1 MKLTRILMILAAATV
16 AGLLLAACGGSDS
29 AEVANLGTNTTTD
42 EEGDTTEAPSDPEEA
57 ILAYTQ
63 CMRENGIDLPDPDF
77 SGEPGQGGGG
87 FFGQGGIDPEDPD
100 FQEAQ
105 EKCGSN
111 LESIRGNFNPENQEE
126 FQDAAL
132 ELAQCMR
139 DRGFDVPDPDF
150 SQEPGQGGGPGGGGG
165 LGDSGLDPDD
175 PEVQA
180 ALEECQEAAFGDL
193 DIGPPGGPGGQED
206 ES

>member
-1 MKLTRILMILAAATV
+1 
-16 AGLLLAACGGSDS
+16 
-29 AEVANLGTNTTTD
+29 
-42 EEGDTTEAPSDPEEA
+42 
-57 ILAYTQ
+57 
-63 CMRENGIDLPDPDF
+63 MRENGVDLPDPDF
-77 SGEPGQGGGG
+77 SGEPGEGGGG

-111 LESIRGNFNPENQEE
+111 LESIRGNFNPDNQEA

-139 DRGFDVPDPDF
+139 DRGFDVPDPDL
-150 SQEPGQGGGPGGGGG
+150 SQGPGQGGGPGGGQGG
-165 LGDSGLDPDD
+165 GGILGDSELDLED

-193 DIGPPGGPGGQED
+193 DIGPPGGGQGQED